1 MLDVQAYG
9 GGVAGRAGAAGGGVG
24 FGDGAGVEV
33 AEIVAR
39 VVGDGHISAELDVLG
54 SPSALDVDDVPH
66 AVRTAAKAATA
77 MTPTGARLRMP
88 P

>member
-39 VVGDGHISAELDVLG
+39 VVGDGHIAPELDGVG
-54 SPSALDVDDVPH
+54 QAPVGVGDEVPH
-66 AVRTAAKAATA
+66 AETPEARATAA